1 MNKIHKKKLNGGGA
15 QDLTIT
21 WAGPRDNPNQKPM
34 RSPGVTGMRRAENN
48 WAKSAISEE
57 SFAMRVNG
65 TLYSDPSLVRAS
77 IYLRVSCVC
86 AC

>member
-1 MNKIHKKKLNGGGA
+1 
-15 QDLTIT
+15 
-21 WAGPRDNPNQKPM
+21 M

-77 IYLRVSCVC
+77 ICACRACAVC
-86 AC
+86 AHRWLHACSGTVECS